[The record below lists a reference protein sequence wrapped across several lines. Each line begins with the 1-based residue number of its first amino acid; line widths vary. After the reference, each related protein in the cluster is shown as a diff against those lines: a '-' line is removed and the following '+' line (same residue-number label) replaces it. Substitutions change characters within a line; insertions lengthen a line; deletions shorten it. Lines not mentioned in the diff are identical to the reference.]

1 MLILNHLTQIA
12 LPASKNESAPEL
24 MRLMYFIEIRCAG
37 NKKTA
42 EKLTQAEEFRT
53 LTWQVQ

>member
-1 MLILNHLTQIA
+1 
-12 LPASKNESAPEL
+12 
-24 MRLMYFIEIRCAG
+24 MYFIEIRCAG
-37 NKKTA
+37 NKKAA